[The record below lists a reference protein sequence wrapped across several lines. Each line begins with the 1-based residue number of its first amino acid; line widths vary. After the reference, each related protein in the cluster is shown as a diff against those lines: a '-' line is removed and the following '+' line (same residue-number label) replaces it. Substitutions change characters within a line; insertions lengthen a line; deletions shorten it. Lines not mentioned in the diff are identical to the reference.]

1 MNVLLSP
8 QRLTDRKMDNIKSF
22 LDFSLEECNKV
33 SKMFMDCNFSGIRK
47 VSDHSDDLMVSCISQ
62 LALSLEGIMSM
73 DEEKCKKSSKI
84 LNKLLVQV
92 NERRNT
98 SWTTFFSRNYYDTL
112 TEEEVHFQ
120 LLACEIQIFSAL
132 LAAVADPSFSAFVS
146 AAFHVK
152 SAHSG
157 YYKCKKIL
165 QHRTTWESIQSKEC
179 FESGTLLG
187 LSLFELMISFL
198 PGKFIRLIELFG
210 FCGNREEA
218 LANMRQA
225 VTSGQSTPRMP
236 IVASIFV
243 TYYSFLEYYF
253 GLGHDFSEELDVIT
267 NIINFRY
274 KDSPVGDM
282 LNGLTES
289 SKGNLMK
296 GNEFFKRAASNE
308 KALFLRDICLHQM
321 YWNHV

>member
-1 MNVLLSP
+1 
-8 QRLTDRKMDNIKSF
+8 MDSVKSS
-22 LDFSLEECNKV
+22 LDITFEECNKV
-33 SKMFMDCNFSGIRK
+33 SKMLMDCDLNGIRIL
-47 VSDHSDDLMVSCISQ
+47 SDHSDDIMVRCLSQ
-62 LALSLEGIMSM
+62 AALSTESLMSM
-73 DEEKCKKSSKI
+73 DEEKSKTSSKI

-98 SWTTFFSRNYYDTL
+98 SWTSYFSRFYYDTL

-120 LLACEIQIFSAL
+120 LLACEMQIFSAL
-132 LAAVADPSFSAFVS
+132 LAAVSEPSFSAFVS
-146 AAFHVK
+146 AALHVK

-165 QHRTTWESIQSKEC
+165 QRRTTWESIQSKEC

-218 LANMRQA
+218 LANMRRA

-282 LNGLTES
+282 LNGMVES
-289 SKGNLMK
+289 SKGNLME

-321 YWNHV
+321 FWNLV